1 MGDKKNINVYGDDV
15 EVVMNGIDAA
25 REATDADTY
34 GEAVAELARAYT
46 GWGGSDSEPA

>member
-1 MGDKKNINVYGDDV
+1 MGDKKNINVYGNDV

-46 GWGGSDSEPA
+46 GWSAFDDD